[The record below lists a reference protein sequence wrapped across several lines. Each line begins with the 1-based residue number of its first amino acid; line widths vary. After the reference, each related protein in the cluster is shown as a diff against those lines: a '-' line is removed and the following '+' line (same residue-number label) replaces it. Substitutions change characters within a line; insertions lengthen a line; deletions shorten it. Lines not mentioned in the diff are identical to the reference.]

1 MGGQREVEPK
11 KKWRPKR
18 GERLEGSRGQNT
30 VEDEMGWEAEMGLEA
45 EMGWEAGGK

>member
-1 MGGQREVEPK
+1 MEGQREVEAR
-11 KKWRPKR
+11 KKWRPKGDGSITR

-30 VEDEMGWEAEMGLEA
+30 VKA